1 MKGAWGERA
10 ARAFFCLPPARML
23 QTAFEQ
29 GCDNMVPA
37 RIILNG
43 DLFNLVRKGF
53 FDVNGFI
60 N

>member
-1 MKGAWGERA
+1 MAKKGARRA
-10 ARAFFCLPPARML
+10 LFLPPARML